1 MVDSFMDRGHLCLV
15 FELLSVNLFELI
27 AQNQYKGLSTNL
39 IRIFLRQILKALV
52 VLEECGIIHCD
63 LKPENILLRKYA
75 PIAHRTASS
84 FTFSPT
90 HRNTPLS
97 HSLSPPS
104 SSIQHNNTTHQAHR
118 LWKRVLRASD
128 SVHLHT
134 VSLLSITRSPDRP
147 SVRITTNHAI
157 NPPHPPIDYIG
168 RQLMVSNFG

>member
-97 HSLSPPS
+97 LFLSFSFFLRPS
-104 SSIQHNNTTHQAHR
+104 STTTPHIKLIDFGSACYGHQTVYTYIQSR
-118 LWKRVLRASD
+118 FYRSPEVLIGHPYGLPPIKQPAN
-128 SVHLHT
+128 LHT
-134 VSLLSITRSPDRP
+134 LSS
-147 SVRITTNHAI
+147 TTFADN
-157 NPPHPPIDYIG
+157 
-168 RQLMVSNFG
+168 